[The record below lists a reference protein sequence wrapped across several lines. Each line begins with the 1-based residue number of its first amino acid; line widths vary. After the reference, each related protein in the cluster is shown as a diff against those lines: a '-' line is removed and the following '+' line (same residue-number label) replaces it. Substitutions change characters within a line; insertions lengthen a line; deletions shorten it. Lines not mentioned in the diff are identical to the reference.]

1 MSVLTRLAKVAAS
14 GLVMAVTFAATAS
27 AQEVKLRYSNWLP
40 PTYFV
45 MTEILQPWMKDIER
59 VTEGRV
65 TFDILPKV
73 VGTVPGQY
81 DVVRDGLA
89 DVAMLTPSLQPNRF
103 PLISGMELPFLGDS
117 ALTRSPASWRAYEK
131 YLIPTG
137 IFPEVVVLG
146 LFAGN
151 TAQIVTT
158 SKEIKVAGDVSGLKL
173 RVPSPTVSELVGLLG
188 GTPISKPFTEIYE
201 LATSGVID
209 GGVIPPETMP
219 AFKLEGAL
227 KQVSQVP
234 GGLANTI
241 NIVAINKDK
250 WNTISEADRAA
261 ILEVSGEKLAVLS
274 GEVHQKNTDTARK
287 VLMDAGVKFSTI
299 DEAGTQSIKTVLEP
313 IRGKWVDSAKA
324 AGLANPDEFL
334 DYLEAEIAKN

>member
-1 MSVLTRLAKVAAS
+1 MKKANWFAKAAVGGIMLIAATGLTRA
-14 GLVMAVTFAATAS
+14 
-27 AQEVKLRYSNWLP
+27 EDVKLRYSNWLP

-45 MTEILQPWMKDIER
+45 MTEILQPWMKDVER

-65 TFDILPKV
+65 TFDVLPKV

-89 DVAMLTPSLQPNRF
+89 DVSMLTPSLQPNRF

-117 ALTRSPASWRAYEK
+117 ALMRSPASWRAYEK
-131 YLIPTG
+131 YLVPTG
-137 IFPEVVVLG
+137 IFSEVVVLG

-151 TAQIVTT
+151 TAHIVTT
-158 SKEIKVAGDVSGLKL
+158 SKEITTAADVGGLKL
-173 RVPSPTVSELVGLLG
+173 RVPSPTVSEMVTLLG

-227 KQVSQVP
+227 KQISQVP
-234 GGLANTI
+234 GGMANTI

-250 WNTISEADRAA
+250 WNQISEADRAA
-261 ILEVSGEKLAVLS
+261 VLQVSGEALATLS
-274 GEVHQKNTDTARK
+274 GEVHQRNTEKARK
-287 VLMDAGVKFSTI
+287 VLTESGVKITTV
-299 DEAGTQSIKTVLEP
+299 DEAGAATIRTALEP
-313 IRGKWVDSAKA
+313 IRGKWIEAAKG
-324 AGLANPDEFL
+324 AGLANPEEFL
-334 DYLEAEIAKN
+334 GYLESEIAKN